1 MLWAETRIIE
11 YQKVLLFREQGLF
24 SLLSFPDFQRKTNM
38 TPSDIFQWANAS
50 VLPAWIL
57 LLFVPKWKWTERLVR
72 SGLWSAVLA
81 ILYTVLIIIYFKPDS
96 EGSFDSLQGIMTM
109 FSSEGAVLAG
119 WVHYLAFDLFVG
131 AWICSDAIKLG
142 ISKWLLI
149 PFLLLS
155 FMLGPMGFAL
165 YFLLRIMRKGNAFKP
180 IF

>member
-1 MLWAETRIIE
+1 
-11 YQKVLLFREQGLF
+11 
-24 SLLSFPDFQRKTNM
+24 M

-57 LLFVPKWKWTERLVR
+57 LLFAPKWKWTEKLVR
-72 SGLWSAVLA
+72 SGLWPSVLA
-81 ILYTVLIIIYFKPDS
+81 ILYSILIVIYFKPDS

-131 AWICSDAIKLG
+131 AWICSDAIKLSV
-142 ISKWLLI
+142 SKWLLI
-149 PFLLLS
+149 PFLLLT
-155 FMLGPMGFAL
+155 FMLGPMGFLL
-165 YFLLRIMRKGNAFKP
+165 YYLLRLMRKGSSILKP